1 MKAYRANPGQGVEVV
16 PGPVAQATPFGT
28 AEKVDRVQVSSPLKG
43 ASSMYA
49 NPGASLGEA
58 MRLSPPVA
66 SDPTQT
72 YATLRHELGESQE
85 LLGSGK
91 IHPFSSH
98 AGPTPILQEQH
109 ALLGDPEAQHAFQRL
124 RQSNPADAHV
134 QGLIKRVGGTPNAPL
149 PLGGKQHRALERLI
163 AADAS
168 HIGEHA
174 RGLTAAFAP
183 RVGYAARALSKIAA
197 HPHDRVQERSNLSPE
212 VVDRAQ
218 SLLAKL
224 PDDGQ
229 ERYHW
234 TLKQDGALKGYL
246 LVKRVGSD
254 NRPVVSTFIG
264 PEMKTNNKGPDL
276 YHRLGDP
283 LVKAAE
289 LRTTLLPHQQ
299 RVVDRIQ
306 KEDQPGLLVVHG
318 LGSGKTL
325 TSIAAQDALKMPAT
339 VVVPAAL
346 QENYRKEQQK
356 HLKGKPQHT
365 DIETLQ
371 RVARRGSPTPND
383 MLIVDEA
390 HRVRDPSSAS
400 HKALGSNEADKRILL
415 TGSPFYNH
423 PSDIAPL
430 INLAAGKEV
439 LPPGKDAFSDRY
451 ISIKKESPGLWNK
464 YVRGAQDSET
474 PVLNQSRAKEL
485 SATFQKWVDHH
496 PGSKDNFPDVRR
508 EDVIVPMGDQ
518 QKKVYDTLMGQAPAW
533 VAAKVRQGL
542 PPSKQEAAS
551 LTAFLTG
558 PRQVANSSVGFHEK
572 GDPQSPKIQ
581 KAFENL
587 QGMLKDNPEGRAVVY
602 SNYLEAGINPYRQLL
617 QGAGVPHGEFTGSQ
631 TAKERDQMVRDYN
644 EGKLRALLLS
654 SAGGEGLDLKGTR
667 MVQILEPHWNE
678 EKLKQVEGRAA
689 RFKSHEALPEDQR
702 NVIIQRYLAGTPAT
716 AGVKIKQKLLG
727 IQPDQTVDQ
736 YLTMMSKNKE
746 DLNQQFRGL
755 LPTHKTAAPHHDFLN
770 GVESDARKRGY
781 RMFAVVEDPTA
792 NDGASFTLGASK
804 GNAVHNARTAHV
816 RWEKKNGIDP
826 HHDRRSDG
834 EKTAAKLTHFAGL
847 RVRIDRPKGYV
858 QKGKDKEGE
867 PWERVYKVDYG
878 FLPGTQGGD
887 GDGLDVFLGPDEKAD
902 PAYLVY
908 QKKDDGSFDEFK
920 LMLGFKDG
928 SSARACYVD
937 HIPSKF
943 LGKMEPLSL
952 NVVRALTG
960 QPLDEEAIVKKAF
973 FQELEKTGKE
983 RHSEK
988 KEVEGSWLFR
998 RRYGS
1003 AIGAIQM
1010 GLRPPYQ
1017 TSESDD

>member
-1 MKAYRANPGQGVEVV
+1 MEGVV
-16 PGPVAQATPFGT
+16 THN
-28 AEKVDRVQVSSPLKG
+28 S
-43 ASSMYA
+43 
-49 NPGASLGEA
+49 
-58 MRLSPPVA
+58 
-66 SDPTQT
+66 
-72 YATLRHELGESQE
+72 
-85 LLGSGK
+85 
-91 IHPFSSH
+91 
-98 AGPTPILQEQH
+98 
-109 ALLGDPEAQHAFQRL
+109 
-124 RQSNPADAHV
+124 
-134 QGLIKRVGGTPNAPL
+134 
-149 PLGGKQHRALERLI
+149 HRA
-163 AADAS
+163 
-168 HIGEHA
+168 
-174 RGLTAAFAP
+174 
-183 RVGYAARALSKIAA
+183 
-197 HPHDRVQERSNLSPE
+197 
-212 VVDRAQ
+212 
-218 SLLAKL
+218 
-224 PDDGQ
+224 
-229 ERYHW
+229 
-234 TLKQDGALKGYL
+234 
-246 LVKRVGSD
+246 
-254 NRPVVSTFIG
+254 
-264 PEMKTNNKGPDL
+264 
-276 YHRLGDP
+276 
-283 LVKAAE
+283 
-289 LRTTLLPHQQ
+289 
-299 RVVDRIQ
+299 
-306 KEDQPGLLVVHG
+306 
-318 LGSGKTL
+318 
-325 TSIAAQDALKMPAT
+325 
-339 VVVPAAL
+339 
-346 QENYRKEQQK
+346 
-356 HLKGKPQHT
+356 
-365 DIETLQ
+365 
-371 RVARRGSPTPND
+371 
-383 MLIVDEA
+383 
-390 HRVRDPSSAS
+390 RDPSSAS
-400 HKALGSNEADKRILL
+400 YKALGSNEADKRILL

-602 SNYLEAGINPYRQLL
+602 SNYLEAGINPYRKLL

-702 NVIIQRYLAGTPAT
+702 NVIIQRYLAGTPVT
-716 AGVKIKQKLLG
+716 TGVKIKQKLLG

-755 LPTHKTAAPHHDFLN
+755 LPTHKTASDLLKEGAPQAL
-770 GVESDARKRGY
+770 S
-781 RMFAVVEDPTA
+781 
-792 NDGASFTLGASK
+792 
-804 GNAVHNARTAHV
+804 GNAIYMLGRHFRKHKE
-816 RWEKKNGIDP
+816 EKE
-826 HHDRRSDG
+826 

-847 RVRIDRPKGYV
+847 RVRIDRPKGFV
-858 QKGKDKEGE
+858 QKGKDKEGK